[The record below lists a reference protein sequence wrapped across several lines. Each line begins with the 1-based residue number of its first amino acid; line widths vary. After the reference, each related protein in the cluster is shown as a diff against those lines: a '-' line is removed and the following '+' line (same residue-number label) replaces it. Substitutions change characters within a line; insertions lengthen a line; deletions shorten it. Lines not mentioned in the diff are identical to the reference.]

1 MVIKKNAEGQAKSTL
16 NLFFY
21 RLTPCRG
28 GQNGRK
34 SSWDNDGTQVY
45 RRLDINVSFDR
56 QVRRKRKGN
65 RRNEQQS
72 RPKPLEVNL
81 SVLQYHCSS

>member
-1 MVIKKNAEGQAKSTL
+1 MVIQKNAEGQAKSTL

-21 RLTPCRG
+21 RLTPCSG
-28 GQNGRK
+28 GKMAEK
-34 SSWDNDGTQVY
+34 SSWDNDGAQVY
-45 RRLDINVSFDR
+45 RRLDVNVSFDR

-72 RPKPLEVNL
+72 RPKPLQVNL
-81 SVLQYHCSS
+81 SVPQYHCSS